1 MLIDPSTRR
10 PHLQTDIPDDAL
22 QALAPP
28 CSRVYIGS
36 QTGVVVA
43 YLSKSKIQVALYDT
57 TVELNDTYIQGAP
70 PPAVDYGS
78 DVMHPLVRAFHNMR
92 AVAAAVRYIPQP
104 PHEGPVSARAALP
117 KRTLAIL
124 KLALKQLWLSPSDAL
139 SLRLVSRGLS
149 AAVLGSVDVTVDSDP
164 SEGGTAIPTGLR
176 GVVVG
181 CLNKHY
187 ELAQFDISAT
197 SKLKAMFVTP
207 AARAMFHTLCE
218 SIGDL
223 APPPPAADTDAEVH
237 WTAVVAAYDAKSSR
251 PFEEAA
257 RIALRPLHTMR
268 VAAWVPRPSPF
279 ENVAYV
285 RVGDL
290 RDAKD
295 DVPVPKTWTLASTL
309 PELRSLQFDSFA
321 FTNHPGWI
329 EAYLAGARLETLVVR
344 YNSVHGGVPGFL
356 KAYNGVPETLTT
368 FTISAEWAELVTI
381 AESRALESMV
391 SLTALNLSVGKE
403 ATVDDSVLQRLC
415 ASSLKAPLKRFS
427 LTTLSDANST
437 PKSRASTMSHTA
449 VAALRARFPS
459 IIEVSIPLGIAYD
472 AVTAGVLTDRSLRV
486 LRVSF
491 LGSVVARGLM
501 MDMPA
506 LRTLYVHFHGNV
518 ELPPAWCFAAACPL
532 LVDIR
537 LVLSPTFSQ
546 GFSIAAVSSCR
557 HLERCALEGWGPDE
571 QSPDVHDHDVS
582 QILLRCSNLTVLELR
597 NLSNVTDAAA
607 TLALVSRLKRV
618 EFSSCP
624 KITAVASDYAAF
636 LASTFNELRPL
647 VFKLST
653 Y

>member
-10 PHLQTDIPDDAL
+10 PHLQTDIPDDAI

-104 PHEGPVSARAALP
+104 PHEGSVSARAALP

-181 CLNKHY
+181 CLNKHN

-207 AARAMFHTLCE
+207 AAR
-218 SIGDL
+218 
-223 APPPPAADTDAEVH
+223 
-237 WTAVVAAYDAKSSR
+237 
-251 PFEEAA
+251 
-257 RIALRPLHTMR
+257 
-268 VAAWVPRPSPF
+268 
-279 ENVAYV
+279 
-285 RVGDL
+285 
-290 RDAKD
+290 
-295 DVPVPKTWTLASTL
+295 
-309 PELRSLQFDSFA
+309 
-321 FTNHPGWI
+321 
-329 EAYLAGARLETLVVR
+329 
-344 YNSVHGGVPGFL
+344 
-356 KAYNGVPETLTT
+356 
-368 FTISAEWAELVTI
+368 
-381 AESRALESMV
+381 
-391 SLTALNLSVGKE
+391 

-501 MDMPA
+501 MAMPA
-506 LRTLYVHFHGNV
+506 LRTLHVHFHGNV

-618 EFSSCP
+618 VFSSCP

-653 Y
+653 